1 MSRHLLC
8 WAPVLLSFGLGLTRA
23 ANAQT
28 SASLS
33 EETARVKLGQS
44 NVPLYGPWKFSVG
57 DSPVDPANGRFL
69 WAEPQFNDRKWETV
83 DLTSGAGAVDPIN
96 GMSGYAPGWTMRGHP
111 GYWGY
116 AWYRIRVQLDTRPGE
131 KLALAG
137 PADVDDVYQ
146 AFADGDLLGS
156 FGGFAS
162 KRPVS
167 YYSQPKMFLLPQTL
181 SATQPN
187 GTLVIAFRI
196 WMEPNSLVSQPDAGG
211 FHTAPVLGEAGA
223 VTAGYQLRW
232 LELVRAYVFR
242 VLEGVLYGILAI
254 VVFSLILFDRD
265 DPVYRWISGVFLILC
280 FNNVMVG
287 VGSWTQWVSYLV
299 PQVTQDVFFTPLAF
313 GGWVM
318 VWWVWFHRRNPAWF
332 PKALAGLVLLLMI
345 SNALGEDLF
354 FTVVPHPVAAT
365 FHVVS
370 LVVRL
375 AFLLL
380 MILIVISSTRR
391 QGLEGFL
398 VLPAVV
404 LLGIS
409 RFSSEL
415 GVLHIRLNWFP
426 FGVQMGLSNIANM
439 LLVLAVGALL
449 LRRLTIS
456 VRDQRRMALDVKQAQ
471 EVQQVILP
479 QARTIYPG
487 LAIESEYRPAR
498 EVGGDFFQIIPHPM
512 DGSLTIVAGDVTG
525 KGLKAGMLVALL
537 VGAIRSTVELNSD
550 PGFVVKALNRRLM
563 GRGDAQ
569 ATCLAMRIDFDGR
582 VTLANAGHL
591 PPYLNGQPIEVEGS
605 LPLGVLPEAD
615 VSILRFQL
623 VEGDRMAL
631 LSDGIAE
638 AIDPSGQLFGFDRVH
653 ELLQTRLSATELANA
668 AQSFGQEDD
677 ISVIYV
683 TRLASMKPAMA

>member
-1 MSRHLLC
+1 
-8 WAPVLLSFGLGLTRA
+8 
-23 ANAQT
+23 
-28 SASLS
+28 
-33 EETARVKLGQS
+33 
-44 NVPLYGPWKFSVG
+44 
-57 DSPVDPANGRFL
+57 
-69 WAEPQFNDRKWETV
+69 
-83 DLTSGAGAVDPIN
+83 
-96 GMSGYAPGWTMRGHP
+96 
-111 GYWGY
+111 
-116 AWYRIRVQLDTRPGE
+116 
-131 KLALAG
+131 
-137 PADVDDVYQ
+137 VDDVYQ